1 MKALIL
7 TVSTGWG
14 HTATAM
20 AIETRL
26 KEMGAGAHT
35 IDVYKYINS
44 FIAETLDK
52 STALYTKVAPDI
64 YRLIYEY
71 LEGGVEVDQK
81 NVFQFVNKLCS
92 YKLAH
97 LVGEYDPDIIVCT
110 HVFSAQLANEL
121 KRRGKTRARIVGI
134 ITDYTIHPYWE
145 TLTCVD
151 HIITASEALTYRA
164 VKRGIPAR
172 RIRPLGIPVHPKFN
186 TALPRAEAREK
197 LGLRPEGRV
206 VLMMGGGLGYG
217 LAGSEVD
224 RLLSLR
230 EDFELVIV
238 CGRNKKQQKQFEKY
252 KEEHFARNLH
262 VLGFVDNVQ
271 ELMDAADLLVSKPG
285 GLTVSE
291 AMAKRLPM
299 VVVNPIAGH
308 EERNLEFL
316 LNCGLAV
323 SATKSFPLDEAVN
336 FLLTMPHRLEEIR
349 RSIGIMAKPHALED
363 ICRFLMEM
371 PLNTR
376 VEL

>member
-26 KEMGAGAHT
+26 RETGAAAHT

-44 FIAETLDK
+44 FISETLDK

-81 NVFQFVNKLCS
+81 NAFQFINKLCS

-97 LVGEYDPDIIVCT
+97 LVEEYDPDIIVCT
-110 HVFSAQLANEL
+110 HMFSAQLAHEL
-121 KRRGKTRARIVGI
+121 KRRGKTRARVVGI

-151 HIITASEALTYRA
+151 YVITASEALTYRA

-186 TALPRAEAREK
+186 TALTKEEARRK
-197 LGLRPEGRV
+197 LGLRQGCPV

-217 LAGSEVD
+217 LAGNEVE
-224 RLLSLR
+224 RLLALR
-230 EDFELVIV
+230 ENFELVIV
-238 CGRNKKQQKQFEKY
+238 CGRNKKQQRQFEKY
-252 KEEHFARNLH
+252 KEEHGAQNLH

-271 ELMDAADLLVSKPG
+271 ELMDASDFLVSKPG

-291 AMAKRLPM
+291 AMAKQLPM

-323 SATKSFPLDEAVN
+323 SATKTFPLDEAVN
-336 FLLTMPHRLEEIR
+336 FLLTTPHRLEEIR
-349 RSIGIMAKPHALED
+349 RSIQIMAKPHALDD
-363 ICRFLMEM
+363 ICQFLMEL

-376 VEL
+376 IDL